1 MEDSR
6 IALMRRVFEG
16 WKRRDFDA
24 LLELTHPDIF
34 ARVVLPPGEAKRAY
48 RGREEI
54 LAFLHD
60 GDDKYEQ
67 CEAEP
72 RTFTVGPTG
81 RVLAEGSVSY
91 KGRDTGGIAS
101 VAYWVCEVRD
111 GRSSGGRPSRSG
123 PMLFRRP
130 ASRLSR
136 ALRAHRLTAVGV
148 GLGGRLPDADRL
160 SALLEDR
167 LAELP

>member
-1 MEDSR
+1 
-6 IALMRRVFEG
+6 MRRVFEG
-16 WKRRDFDA
+16 WKRRDFEA

-34 ARVVLPPGEAKRAY
+34 AQVVLPPGEAKRAY

-67 CEAEP
+67 FEAEP

-91 KGRDTGGIAS
+91 KGRDSGGIAS

-111 GRSSGGRPSRSG
+111 GKIVWWESFSERADALQAAGLTPPAG
-123 PMLFRRP
+123 PAPVPTDSPLWE
-130 ASRLSR
+130 
-136 ALRAHRLTAVGV
+136 
-148 GLGGRLPDADRL
+148 
-160 SALLEDR
+160 SA
-167 LAELP
+167 